1 MVRFSYI
8 VTDVNNIFDVFLT
21 EESVYTEEIMF
32 HHVHNAINAHRRSS
46 RLNIL
51 VQNEYCRYRT
61 KIVGHENEWVMTGF
75 LGYWVP
81 NSSDPRCRIFSDS
94 SLIPCSATGKIS
106 LRPQPRIPTPWCHK
120 LRIKSLLKIP

>member
-1 MVRFSYI
+1 MSGKSGGGASPPSQTLMINIHIPTYI
-8 VTDVNNIFDVFLT
+8 HPHKDAHQHIRKNNVLLT

-46 RLNIL
+46 RLDIL

-61 KIVGHENEWVMTGF
+61 KIVGHENEWVMSGF

-81 NSSDPRCRIFSDS
+81 NSSDPGCVV
-94 SLIPCSATGKIS
+94 LGM
-106 LRPQPRIPTPWCHK
+106 
-120 LRIKSLLKIP
+120 